1 MNGNPL
7 PCSYLIEELTN
18 GQKYFFKIQ
27 TVTQYGNSS
36 YSKLSNDIIPSI
48 CIYIYIFILFIAYGV
63 SPEVKVIANRKA
75 SIQDKLQS
83 LFRIESNSLS
93 VSFKRNDSFSDDDSI
108 SPNSYNNKDI
118 NDNNN
123 NININ
128 KSNTSINNSNNINQS
143 TSTSNLIKQ
152 QSSIKVPTTDLTTL
166 MISST
171 THNAN
176 NKSRKD
182 KYAVEIP
189 EYIKEGQPQ
198 LKMGPDGK
206 VIFVYTQEL
215 TSYIAYSLNSFEFK
229 TNFEK
234 CLKSCMEEMNQNPT
248 KYPIGACETEKLLL
262 SQNNTDI
269 THKFRVEGVYD
280 KITVITYYSIQV
292 YIYKYIYI

>member
-1 MNGNPL
+1 M
-7 PCSYLIEELTN
+7 
-18 GQKYFFKIQ
+18 
-27 TVTQYGNSS
+27 
-36 YSKLSNDIIPSI
+36 
-48 CIYIYIFILFIAYGV
+48 YIYYLYYLFYIAYGL
-63 SPEVKVIANRKA
+63 SPELKVISNRKA

-108 SPNSYNNKDI
+108 SPNSYNNKD
-118 NDNNN
+118 ND
-123 NININ
+123 
-128 KSNTSINNSNNINQS
+128 SNSNNLNKNNTNIINSQS
-143 TSTSNLIKQ
+143 TSTTSLIKQ
-152 QSSIKVPTTDLTTL
+152 QSTIKVPTTDLTTL
-166 MISST
+166 MISSST
-171 THNAN
+171 N
-176 NKSRKD
+176 NKSKKE

-248 KYPIGACETEKLLL
+248 KFPVGACETEKLLL

-292 YIYKYIYI
+292 DIYIYINLLLLFSLLH